1 MATTRK
7 LYALA
12 LCCFLSCTVAFGQIA
27 STSLRG
33 TVKDSSGAVV
43 PAATVTAT
51 NQASGVAY
59 HTQTNNAGFYVFPD
73 LVPAHYLVTL
83 TAKGFGAQARSAELL
98 VSQPATID
106 FSLSVQAE
114 TVTVDVTSSA
124 EALNLTDATMGNAV
138 GNDTIQA
145 LPMDGRNPISLL
157 TLQPGVLYIG
167 NEVSDSRQGAV
178 AGGRSDQGNV
188 TLDGIDDND
197 EVYGTAFTGILR
209 STLDSTEEF
218 KVTTSNGTAEAGRS
232 SGAQINLL
240 TKSGTNHL
248 HGSLYEYYRPDNV
261 VANSFFNKY
270 SQLASSLPN
279 EPQFYLVNTFG
290 GSVGDRIVKDKLFYF
305 FNYEG
310 NRVGTHAVVG
320 ATLPTQSFM
329 NGQLKYVDTNGN
341 TDTLT
346 TAQVANL
353 DEPCTSNTT
362 PAGQHVCPNG
372 PGPNAD
378 ILSYLG
384 TTKLTATGTT
394 LGDGGLNS
402 GSYYFTSPAPS
413 TLNTSIAK
421 IDYIPNSRNRLFFR
435 GNLQKDTAAGAENLP
450 GQPAGSSYD
459 DNTKGMAAGWT
470 WTLTDHI
477 VNDLRYGFVRQGFQ
491 YAGPGE
497 ASYVGIS
504 GLTQPEEICDC
515 NTLRHVPVNEITDT
529 VNWSKGNHTISV
541 GANWR
546 LVINYFGTNSDS
558 FDGASTNPLYAN
570 NAGLPSPST
579 ANGDPGNIDPT
590 FYEGSWLYG
599 WGNMVGAV
607 PELTNVYNYKITS
620 PTTGTALPDGA
631 FVTRNYHNNEFEY
644 FIQDT
649 WHARRNLNVTLGVRH
664 TLLQTPYEANG
675 QQISPTTDIDAWYKQ
690 RETAALQG
698 QVYEPE
704 IALAP
709 SGKANHQPGYWPKQ
723 RNNIAPRLGV
733 VWSPEPNTS
742 VRASF
747 GMYYDH
753 YGEAL
758 INDFDEFGSAGLAT
772 AITNGADSL
781 TFEDS
786 PRFTGVNNLP
796 DIPLAS
802 SPTAQTFPYAPS
814 ATGFQIY
821 WGLDNKMKTP
831 YSEVFNFS
839 IQHQFPKGF
848 ILEEAY
854 VGRLGRHLLQQLDF
868 SEPVDYVDPGGGG
881 AWFPNA
887 TMLSKITDASSSFG
901 NFTSNNPNPYA
912 PCSAVN
918 GGCTEKLNNNVP
930 TIQYFEDVFPY
941 MKGYDYAGESATQ
954 AIFNNAWSPFRY
966 VSGETL
972 SLAFL
977 DAFGVFPGSPF
988 YGGPNQS
995 TFWAD
1000 QFSSL
1005 YGLSTIGNSSYNAL
1019 QFTLRHPS
1027 SHGLTLDF
1035 SYTFSKSL
1043 DLESETE
1050 RGDVFTNGDNGYVDF
1065 GIQNT
1070 WNPKLNKAV
1079 SDFDTHSL
1087 FTADWVYALP
1097 VGRGK
1102 AALGGSNRVA
1112 DALIGGW
1119 QFAGLA
1125 RVTSGLPFSMLT
1137 QAYPTNYENPSW
1149 GIETQPLKLKKTLE
1163 NGVPHVMDQ
1172 NTTNAI
1178 NNGVFGGI
1186 GPIRYPYPGEAGERN
1201 FFRGDGY
1208 FDVDSSLTKSWTLP
1222 EKMALK
1228 FAAEAYNITNSNRFD
1243 VSPAGL
1249 NPQLTQAGLGT
1260 YSSSL
1265 STYRRMQFGLRLD
1278 F

>member
-1 MATTRK
+1 MLTAMTKK
-7 LYALA
+7 LNSLA
-12 LCCFLSCTVAFGQIA
+12 LCCFLTSSIAFGQIA

-33 TVKDSSGAVV
+33 TVKDSTGAVV
-43 PAATVTAT
+43 TGAEVTAT
-51 NQASGVAY
+51 NQGTGIGY
-59 HTQTNNAGFYVFPD
+59 HAQTNSAGFYVFPD
-73 LVPAHYLVTL
+73 LVPSHYLVTL
-83 TAKGFGAQARSAELL
+83 TARGFGTQLRSAELL
-98 VSQPATID
+98 VGQPATID
-106 FSLSVQAE
+106 FTLSVQAE
-114 TVTVDVTSSA
+114 TVTVDVSSEA

-138 GNDTIQA
+138 GNETIQA

-209 STLDSTEEF
+209 STMDSTEEF

-232 SGAQINLL
+232 SGAQINLV
-240 TKSGTNHL
+240 TKSGTNQM

-279 EPQFYLVNTFG
+279 DPQFYLVNTFG
-290 GSVGDRIVKDKLFYF
+290 GTVGGRIIKDKLFYF

-310 NRVGTHAVVG
+310 QRIGTHAVVG

-329 NGQLKYVDTNGN
+329 QGELKYVDTTG
-341 TDTLT
+341 TTQTLT
-346 TAQVANL
+346 PLQVTNL
-353 DEPCTSNTT
+353 DQPCTSNVTA
-362 PAGQHVCPNG
+362 AGQPVCPNG
-372 PGPNAD
+372 AGPNQD
-378 ILSYLG
+378 LLSYLA
-384 TTKLTATGTT
+384 TSKLTATGTT
-394 LGDGGLNS
+394 EGDGGLNS

-413 TLNTSIAK
+413 TLNTSILK
-421 IDYIPNSRNRLFFR
+421 IDYIASSKTRFFVR
-435 GNLQKDTAAGAENLP
+435 GQLQKDTASGPENLP
-450 GQPAGSSYD
+450 GQPAGSFSD
-459 DNTKGMAAGWT
+459 DNTKGLFAGFT
-470 WTLTDHI
+470 WTPTDHI

-491 YAGPGE
+491 LDGPGE
-497 ASYVGIS
+497 ASSVNIS

-515 NTLRHVPVNEITDT
+515 NVLRHVPVNEISDT
-529 VNWSKGNHTISV
+529 VNWSKGNHTISI
-541 GANWR
+541 GGNWR
-546 LVINYFGTNSDS
+546 LVTNNFGTNSDS

-570 NAGLPSPST
+570 ISGLPAPST
-579 ANGDPGNIDPT
+579 AAGDPGNIDPD

-599 WGNMVGAV
+599 WGNMIGAI

-620 PTTGTALPDGA
+620 TSTGTALPDGA
-631 FVTRNYHNNEFEY
+631 FVLRNYRNYEFEY
-644 FIQDT
+644 FVQDT
-649 WHARRNLNVTLGVRH
+649 WHARRNLNVTFGFRH
-664 TLLQTPYEANG
+664 TLLQTPYETNG
-675 QQISPTTDIDAWYKQ
+675 QQISPTTDIDSWYKQ

-698 QVYEPE
+698 QIYEPE
-704 IALAP
+704 LSLAP
-709 SGKANHQPGYWPKQ
+709 SGKANHMPGYWPKQ
-723 RNNIAPRLGV
+723 RDNIAPRIGV

-772 AITNGADSL
+772 AITNGANSIP
-781 TFEDS
+781 FENA
-786 PRFTGVNNLP
+786 PRFTGVSNLP
-796 DIPLAS
+796 DIPLAT
-802 SPTAQTFPYAPS
+802 SPNSQTFPYTPPAE
-814 ATGFQIY
+814 GFQIY

-831 YSEVFNFS
+831 YSESFNFS
-839 IQHQFPKGF
+839 IQHEFPKGF
-848 ILEEAY
+848 IFEQAY
-854 VGRLGRHLLQQLDF
+854 VGRLGRHLLQQLDL
-868 SEPVDYVDPGGGG
+868 SEPVDYVDPAGGG
-881 AWFPNA
+881 AWFQNA
-887 TMLSKITDASSSFG
+887 TMLSKIADASPFG
-901 NFTSNNPNPYA
+901 TFTTPNPA
-912 PCSAVN
+912 LWLCN
-918 GGCTEKLNNNVP
+918 TGCYQKVNNNVP

-941 MKGYDYAGESATQ
+941 AKNADYQGESATQ
-954 AIFNNAWSPFRY
+954 AIFNNVWAPFRY

-977 DAFGVFPGSPF
+977 DAFGYFPGAPF
-988 YGGPNQS
+988 NGGPNQS

-1005 YGLSTIGNSSYNAL
+1005 YALSTMGNSSYNAL
-1019 QFTLRHPS
+1019 QFTLRHPAT
-1027 SHGLTLDF
+1027 HGLTLDF
-1035 SYTFSKSL
+1035 NYTFSKSL

-1050 RGDVFTNGDNGYVDF
+1050 RGDVFTNGDDGYVDF

-1087 FTADWVYALP
+1087 FTTDWVYALP
-1097 VGRGK
+1097 FGRGK
-1102 AALGGSNRVA
+1102 AVLGDSNAVA

-1149 GIETQPLKLKKTLE
+1149 GIAQQPIKLRKTFE
-1163 NGVPHVMDQ
+1163 SGAPHVMDQ
-1172 NTTNAI
+1172 ATTNAI
-1178 NNGVFGGI
+1178 NAGVFTGT

-1208 FDVDSSLTKSWTLP
+1208 FDIDSSLTKNWSLP
-1222 EKMALK
+1222 ERMTLK
-1228 FAAEAYNITNSNRFD
+1228 FAAEAYNLTNSNRFD
-1243 VSPAGL
+1243 VSPSGL
-1249 NPQLTQAGLGT
+1249 NPQLTQSGLGA
-1260 YSSSL
+1260 YSTSL

>member
-1 MATTRK
+1 MQMAMTRK
-7 LYALA
+7 LSALA
-12 LCCFLSCTVAFGQIA
+12 LCCFLGCTVTFGQIA

-43 PAATVTAT
+43 AGATVTAT
-51 NQASGVAY
+51 NQASGVNY

-83 TAKGFGAQARSAELL
+83 SAKGFGAQVRSAELL

-106 FSLSVQAE
+106 FTLSVQAE
-114 TVTVDVTSSA
+114 TVTVDVSSAA
-124 EALNLTDATMGNAV
+124 EALNMTDATMGNAV
-138 GNDTIQA
+138 GNETIEA

-218 KVTTSNGTAEAGRS
+218 RVTTSNGTAEAGRS
-232 SGAQINLL
+232 SGAQISLI
-240 TKSGTNHL
+240 TKSGTNQL

-270 SQLASSLPN
+270 SQLAANEPN

-290 GSVGDRIVKDKLFYF
+290 GSVGGRIVKDKLFYF

-310 NRVGTHAVVG
+310 QRIGTHAVVG

-329 NGQLKYVDTNGN
+329 NGELKYVDTNGN

-346 TAQVANL
+346 TAQVAKL
-353 DEPCTSNTT
+353 DDPCTSNTFN
-362 PAGQHVCPNG
+362 GQPVCPNG

-384 TTKLTATGTT
+384 TAHLTATGTT

-413 TLNTSIAK
+413 TLNTSILK
-421 IDYIPNSRNRLFFR
+421 IDYIPNSRNRLFVR
-435 GNLQKDTAAGAENLP
+435 GNLQKDLASGAENLP
-450 GQPAGSSYD
+450 GQPPGSSND

-470 WTLTDHI
+470 WTLTNSI

-491 YAGPGE
+491 YSGPGE
-497 ASYVGIS
+497 ASYVGIA

-515 NTLRHVPVNEITDT
+515 NVLRHVPVNEITDT
-529 VNWSKGNHTISV
+529 VNWSKGNHTIAV
-541 GANWR
+541 GGNWR
-546 LVINYFGTNSDS
+546 LVINYFGTNSNS

-570 NAGLPSPST
+570 IAGLPAPST
-579 ANGDPGNIDPT
+579 ANGDPGDIDPT

-631 FVTRNYHNNEFEY
+631 FVTRNYRDNEFEY

-675 QQISPTTDIDAWYKQ
+675 QQISPTTDVDAWYKQ

-698 QVYEPE
+698 QIYEPE
-704 IALAP
+704 ISLAP
-709 SGKANHQPGYWPKQ
+709 SGKANHAPGYWPKQ
-723 RNNIAPRLGV
+723 RDNIAPRVGV
-733 VWSPEPNTS
+733 VWSPDSNTS

-758 INDFDEFGSAGLAT
+758 VNNFDEFGSAGLAT
-772 AITNGADSL
+772 AITNNANSL
-781 TFEDS
+781 GFEQA

-802 SPTAQTFPYAPS
+802 SPTAQTFPYAPP

-831 YSEVFNFS
+831 YSEAFNFS

-848 ILEEAY
+848 IFEQAY
-854 VGRLGRHLLQQLDF
+854 VGHLGRHLLQQLDF

-887 TMLSKITDASSSFG
+887 TMLSKIADASPFG
-901 NFTSNNPNPYA
+901 
-912 PCSAVN
+912 
-918 GGCTEKLNNNVP
+918 TEQYGIFAGNTQKVNNNVP

-941 MKGYDYAGESATQ
+941 MKGYDYPGESATQ
-954 AIFNNAWSPFRY
+954 AVFNNAWSPFRY

-977 DAFGVFPGSPF
+977 DAFGIFPGSPF
-988 YGGPNQS
+988 NGGPNQS

-1019 QFTLRHPS
+1019 QFTMRHPS

-1050 RGDVFTNGDNGYVDF
+1050 RGDVFTNGDGGYVDF

-1087 FTADWVYALP
+1087 FTTDWVYALP

-1102 AALGGSNRVA
+1102 AVLGDSNHIA

-1125 RVTSGLPFSMLT
+1125 RVTSGLPFTMLT

-1149 GIETQPLKLKKTLE
+1149 GIETQPLKLKKTFE
-1163 NGVPHVMDQ
+1163 NGVPHVMDVA
-1172 NTTNAI
+1172 TTNAI
-1178 NNGVFGGI
+1178 NHGVFTGL

-1208 FDVDSSLTKSWTLP
+1208 FDIDSSLAKNWSLP
-1222 EKMALK
+1222 EKMRLQ

-1243 VSPAGL
+1243 TSPAGL
-1249 NPQLTQAGLGT
+1249 NPQLTQSGLGT
-1260 YSSSL
+1260 YSTSL